1 MVKFLGLYDPW
12 GSFLDF
18 APSVHE
24 APRACR
30 QRTSLRDKAT
40 GKTHPYMS
48 GHPLPAEGFEE
59 LGSPD
64 DLDLTLKNMILNDLI
79 LKEFG
84 FQLKGKMEVFSK
96 VVACADAT

>member
-1 MVKFLGLYDPW
+1 MVKFLGLYDAW

-24 APRACR
+24 APRACKR
-30 QRTSLRDKAT
+30 RTSLRDKAT

-48 GHPLPAEGFEE
+48 GQPLPAETLQGR
-59 LGSPD
+59 GASN
-64 DLDLTLKNMILNDLI
+64 DLNLNLKNMTLNDLI

-84 FQLKGKMEVFSK
+84 FQLKAKMEVFSK

>member
-12 GSFLDF
+12 DSFLDF

-30 QRTSLRDKAT
+30 QRTTLRDKAT

-48 GHPLPAEGFEE
+48 GQPLPCHPFRE
-59 LGSPD
+59 LGSSN
-64 DLDLTLKNMILNDLI
+64 DLNLTLKNMTLNDQI

-84 FQLKGKMEVFSK
+84 FQLKAKIEVFSK
-96 VVACADAT
+96 VFACADAT

>member
-1 MVKFLGLYDPW
+1 MVKFLGLYDAW

-30 QRTSLRDKAT
+30 QRTTLRDKAT

-48 GHPLPAEGFEE
+48 GQPLPAQGFGEQR
-59 LGSPD
+59 SPG

-84 FQLKGKMEVFSK
+84 FQLKAKWKFF
-96 VVACADAT
+96 

>member
-30 QRTSLRDKAT
+30 QRTTLRDKAT

-48 GHPLPAEGFEE
+48 GHPLPADTLEGRWA
-59 LGSPD
+59 SN
-64 DLDLTLKNMILNDLI
+64 DLNRTLKNMTLNDLI

-84 FQLKGKMEVFSK
+84 FQLDGEMEVFSK
-96 VVACADAT
+96 VFACAEAT

>member
-1 MVKFLGLYDPW
+1 MVKFLGLYDAW
-12 GSFLDF
+12 DSFLDF
-18 APSVHE
+18 APTVHE

-48 GHPLPAEGFEE
+48 GHPLPADTLAGRWA
-59 LGSPD
+59 SN
-64 DLDLTLKNMILNDLI
+64 DLNLTLKNMILNDLI

-84 FQLKGKMEVFSK
+84 FQLKAKMDVFSK
-96 VVACADAT
+96 VVVCADAT

>member
-30 QRTSLRDKAT
+30 QRTTLRDKAT

-48 GHPLPAEGFEE
+48 GHPLPAEGFAE

-79 LKEFG
+79 LKEFS

-96 VVACADAT
+96 VVACAEAT